1 MKKSPSNRQKTSSEE
16 PDFGERRVATNII
29 SATDEPTD
37 QAVGLVRSYV
47 ELAKPR
53 ISIMVLLTVAVA
65 GLVSLPQTVAG
76 SGWQLVHA
84 MIGLLLIS
92 GSGCALNQYL
102 ERYVDWMMVRTCKR
116 PLPAQR
122 LSSVQ
127 VAVFGAV
134 TFGIG
139 LAWLIALVNW
149 QTALIAGGNWILYVW
164 IYTPL
169 KLRSWLNTYVGAV
182 AGGLPVLIG
191 STAVCDGQVTLG
203 AWLLF
208 AVLFIWQFPHFM
220 AIAWLYR
227 GEYADAGIRMAT
239 TVDATGKLAGRHAL
253 AFCLMLFPVTVAAI
267 WPANLINVVLL
278 ILALGLAV
286 WYLKAAV
293 VFWKKTDT
301 VTSRRL
307 FRVSLG
313 YLTAYLALL
322 SICALVQ

>member
-1 MKKSPSNRQKTSSEE
+1 MLNQPLKRQNTSPEQ
-16 PDFGERRVATNII
+16 PDFGESRVATNVI
-29 SATDEPTD
+29 SATDEIADPTI
-37 QAVGLVRSYV
+37 GLVRCYV

-65 GLVSLPQTVAG
+65 GLVSLPQAVAG

-84 MIGLLLIS
+84 MIGLLLVS
-92 GSGCALNQYL
+92 ASGCALNQYL
-102 ERYVDWMMVRTCKR
+102 ERYVDWLMLRTSKR

-122 LSSVQ
+122 LSAVQ

-134 TFGIG
+134 TFGVG
-139 LAWLIALVNW
+139 VAWLIALVNW
-149 QTALIAGGNWILYVW
+149 QTALVAGINWIIYVW

-182 AGGLPVLIG
+182 AGALPVLIG
-191 STAVCDGQVTLG
+191 STAVCAGHITLG

-227 GEYADAGIRMAT
+227 GEYADAGVRMAT
-239 TVDATGKLAGRHAL
+239 TVDATGKLAGWHAL
-253 AFCLMLFPVTVAAI
+253 VFCLMLFPVTIAAI
-267 WPANLINVVLL
+267 WPANLVEGVLL
-278 ILALGLAV
+278 TLALGLAV
-286 WYLKAAV
+286 WYLKAAI

-301 VTSRRL
+301 ATSRRL

-322 SICALVQ
+322 SIWALV